1 MTGTH
6 RQMQGRHM
14 SHGEFDS
21 SANSKWSNI
30 SNWPFMAKF
39 MVPAGVS
46 VALIAGVGV
55 GAKLI
60 LDKQSETIDQLNT
73 KSLPEAIR
81 FGAFKADVRQ
91 VNGTLFRTLTGKAVD
106 PSMDASA
113 PLAELKATVTSLYE
127 QLKASEADVTDEQQL
142 EMIKQLEA
150 ELTTYADGLDFLGG
164 VVESDFASV
173 VGFVEQFD
181 TNYAK
186 MAELSDKI
194 IEAQV
199 AAADENAKAAGETL
213 QWGLMVLMGLAA
225 VSVLVTSGAALIS
238 AKLTVNG
245 IQRIARTTRDL
256 AQGDLNV
263 DIRSLA
269 RRDELGAV
277 VESLEVFKDNAAE
290 RQRLAAA
297 EAEQVATRER
307 RAQQVSQLAARFQAE
322 THEMLTALSSAAEE
336 LTVTGKGLLAQA
348 EGNGRSS
355 AFAVETIRASSS
367 NVQNVASAAI
377 ELGASIE
384 EIGNQAS
391 QSARISQTAVAEVDR
406 TNDAM
411 SELSNAAE
419 QIGMVVDLINAI
431 ANQTNLLA
439 LNATIEAARAGDA
452 GRGFAVVASEVKSL
466 ASQTAKATDE
476 IRQRIEQIQKAA
488 ELGLGAIGGIGD
500 TTRKISEI
508 ASSIAL
514 SVSQQS
520 QATNEIARNVNE
532 ASDGTN
538 EAAESV
544 VKLSEAAR
552 ENASASQN
560 MLQAAQD
567 LSERSTVMSR
577 SVQRFLADLAAA

>member
-1 MTGTH
+1 
-6 RQMQGRHM
+6 M
-14 SHGEFDS
+14 SHGNNGSNE
-21 SANSKWSNI
+21 KWSNI

-46 VALIAGVGV
+46 VAMIAGVGV
-55 GAKLI
+55 GAKLV
-60 LDKQSETIDQLNT
+60 LDEQSKTINELNT
-73 KSLPEAIR
+73 KRLPDAVF
-81 FGAFKADVRQ
+81 FGNMKADIREI
-91 VNGTLFRTLTGKAVD
+91 NGTLYRALTGKAVD
-106 PSMDASA
+106 PSVDATGDLAALKTSVMA
-113 PLAELKATVTSLYE
+113 LVEQVKEAETQADTEEKAELMAQLAT
-127 QLKASEADVTDEQQL
+127 
-142 EMIKQLEA
+142 

-164 VVESDFASV
+164 VVESDFGSV

-186 MAELSDKI
+186 MAELSDQI

-199 AAADENAKAAGETL
+199 AAADENAKAAGEAL
-213 QWGLMVLMGLAA
+213 QFGLMLLMGIAA

-256 AQGDLNV
+256 AQGDLGV

-297 EAEQVATRER
+297 EAEQVANRER

-322 THEMLTALSSAAEE
+322 TQEMLTALSAAAEE
-336 LTVTGKGLLAQA
+336 LTVTGKGLLSQA
-348 EGNGRSS
+348 EGNGRQS

-391 QSARISQTAVAEVDR
+391 QSARISQTAVSEVDK
-406 TNDAM
+406 TNEAM

-508 ASSIAL
+508 ASTIAL

-538 EAAESV
+538 EAAASV

-552 ENASASQN
+552 ENATASEN
-560 MLQAAQD
+560 MLKAAQD
-567 LSERSTVMSR
+567 LSERSNIMSR
-577 SVQRFLADLAAA
+577 SVQRFLADLSAA

>member
-1 MTGTH
+1 MPH
-6 RQMQGRHM
+6 
-14 SHGEFDS
+14 
-21 SANSKWSNI
+21 SAGAQKAVAWKDI

-39 MVPAGVS
+39 MAPAGLS

-60 LDKQSETIDQLNT
+60 LDRQSDTIDDLN
-73 KSLPEAIR
+73 KNRLPEAVKFGQIKSDIR
-81 FGAFKADVRQ
+81 GI
-91 VNGTLFRTLTGKAVD
+91 NGTLFRTLTGKAVD
-106 PSMDASA
+106 PSVDTKAA
-113 PLAELKATVTSLYE
+113 LAQLKTAVTDLDAELKA
-127 QLKASEADVTDEQQL
+127 QLEKVTDEGQRELMGQL
-142 EMIKQLEA
+142 EK
-150 ELTTYADGLDFLGG
+150 ELATYADALDFLGE
-164 VVESDFASV
+164 VAESDFAGV

-181 TNYAK
+181 ANYAK

-194 IEAQV
+194 IELQV
-199 AAADENAKAAGETL
+199 QAADEASRQAAETL
-213 QWGLMVLMGLAA
+213 QWGLSALFVIAMLSAL
-225 VSVLVTSGAALIS
+225 LTSGAALVS
-238 AKLTVNG
+238 ARLTVGG

-256 AQGDLNV
+256 AQGDLSVN
-263 DIRSLA
+263 IHSLA
-269 RRDELGAV
+269 RGDELGAV
-277 VESLEVFKDNAAE
+277 VESLEVFKENAAE

-297 EAEQVATRER
+297 EAEQVAQRER
-307 RAQQVSQLAARFQAE
+307 RAQQVSQLAARFQSE
-322 THEMLTALSSAAEE
+322 TQEMIAALSAAAEE
-336 LTVTGKGLLAQA
+336 LTVTGRGLLVQA

-355 AFAVETIRASSS
+355 QFAVETIRASSS

-391 QSARISQTAVAEVDR
+391 QSAKISQTAVAEVDR
-406 TNDAM
+406 TNEAM
-411 SELSNAAE
+411 GQLSSAAE

-488 ELGLGAIGGIGD
+488 ELGLGAIGGIGE

-514 SVSQQS
+514 SVNQQS

-532 ASDGTN
+532 ASDGAN

-544 VKLSEAAR
+544 VRLSEAAK
-552 ENASASQN
+552 ENARASEN
-560 MLQAAQD
+560 MLKAAQD
-567 LSERSTVMSR
+567 LSERSATMSR
-577 SVQRFLADLAAA
+577 SVQRFLSDLTAA